1 MDELQDV
8 QLAEIK
14 PLLNGKTGT
23 QNFQDFDYQ
32 EHDVETTHS
41 IIHVAIRVLPKGNRP
56 VTLTYH
62 DSGLNHKSCFNAV
75 FNFED
80 MQEITQHFAVMWM
93 PQADRK
99 VHPPS
104 LQGTSTPQW
113 VNWPK
118 CCLLFL
124 PT

>member
-41 IIHVAIRVLPKGNRP
+41 IIHVAIR
-56 VTLTYH
+56 
-62 DSGLNHKSCFNAV
+62 
-75 FNFED
+75 
-80 MQEITQHFAVMWM
+80 ITQHFAVMWM

>member
-1 MDELQDV
+1 MGELQDV

-14 PLLNGKTGT
+14 LLLNGKTGT

-32 EHDVETTHS
+32 EHDVETTHG
-41 IIHVAIRVLPKGNRP
+41 IVHVAIRVLPKGNRP

-62 DSGLNHKSCFNAV
+62 DIGLNHKSCFNAV

-93 PQADRK
+93 PRRT
-99 VHPPS
+99 
-104 LQGTSTPQW
+104 GRCT
-113 VNWPK
+113 
-118 CCLLFL
+118 LLPYRVPVL
-124 PT
+124 HNG